1 MLSTLENN
9 TKTRTALTLPTDH
22 TNSLATGLL
31 PTEETQG
38 LQYDLHAADFLDH
51 FSLRI
56 KLDTLQKRTFRK
68 MGNLKGDF
76 ILLPSRW

>member
-1 MLSTLENN
+1 MLSKLENN

-38 LQYDLHAADFLDH
+38 LQYDLHSADFLDH
-51 FSLRI
+51 FFI
-56 KLDTLQKRTFRK
+56 KNQIGHITKENFQKNGQF
-68 MGNLKGDF
+68 KG
-76 ILLPSRW
+76 